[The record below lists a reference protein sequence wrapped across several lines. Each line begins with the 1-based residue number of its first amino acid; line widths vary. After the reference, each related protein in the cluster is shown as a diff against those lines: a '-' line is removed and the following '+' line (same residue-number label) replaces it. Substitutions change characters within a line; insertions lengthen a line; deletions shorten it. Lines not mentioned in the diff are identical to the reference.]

1 MTQLIKR
8 LSGPNS
14 LLFIG
19 AGYTIFIS
27 LAFLSPIVGNLP
39 KIDLIISLDKLIHV
53 IIYLILVFIWLLYF
67 FKRKNFLVLNT
78 LIKILIACF
87 IYGILIEV
95 SQNLFV
101 ASRQADFLDVL
112 ANSIGLI
119 LGAFIFWKVKTRIK
133 S

>member
-1 MTQLIKR
+1 MTKLIKR
-8 LSGPNS
+8 LSGPNI
-14 LLFIG
+14 LLYFGI
-19 AGYTIFIS
+19 GYTIFIS
-27 LAFLSPIVGNLP
+27 VALLSPKVGYLP
-39 KIDLIISLDKLIHV
+39 EIDLLIPLDKLIHAS
-53 IIYLILVFIWLLYF
+53 IFLILVFTWLLYF
-67 FKRKNFLVLNT
+67 FKRQRFLNLSS

-95 SQNLFV
+95 FQYLFV

-119 LGAFIFWKVKTRIK
+119 LGTSIFWKVKTRIK

>member
-53 IIYLILVFIWLLYF
+53 TIYLILVFIWLLYF
-67 FKRKNFLVLNT
+67 FKRQRFLVLNT

-95 SQNLFV
+95 SQHLFV

>member
-39 KIDLIISLDKLIHV
+39 KIDLIITLDKLIYV